1 MQVLIAVDL
10 LNGFLQPRYPLYC
23 GDKTTEIIPRVA
35 QLARDIDN
43 EGGLVICVRDSHDI
57 SDNEFKI
64 YPPHCLTNTAESLL
78 IHELAI
84 IPHTNVFKN
93 TVDAF
98 YLTDLGCYLPLSG
111 TVDNVIIVGVCTD
124 ICVLYTVEGL
134 VIRGYDVTV
143 YSNCVG
149 SFDQLGHEHALRLM
163 EKTLKIKVEEY
174 NGCPEIHG

>member
-1 MQVLIAVDL
+1 MRVLIAVDM

-23 GDKTTEIIPRVA
+23 GEKAVEIIPRVA
-35 QLARDIDN
+35 QLAQDIDG
-43 EGGLVICVRDSHDI
+43 EGGLVIYMRDSHDI

-64 YPPHCLTNTAESLL
+64 YPPHCLTNTSEAFL
-78 IHELAI
+78 IHELAT

-98 YLTDLGCYLPLSG
+98 YLTDLGSYLPLPE
-111 TVDNVIIVGVCTD
+111 TVDNVIVVGVCTD
-124 ICVLYTVEGL
+124 ICVLYAVKGL

-163 EKTLKIKVEEY
+163 EKTLKIRVREY
-174 NGCPEIHG
+174 NGC